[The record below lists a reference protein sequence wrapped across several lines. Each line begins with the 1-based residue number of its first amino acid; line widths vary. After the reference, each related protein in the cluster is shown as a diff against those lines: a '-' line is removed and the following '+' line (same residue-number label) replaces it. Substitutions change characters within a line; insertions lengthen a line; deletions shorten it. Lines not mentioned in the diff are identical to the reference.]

1 MFQEKKLYKVIKIF
15 SDFYYVSYNDME
27 VECKL
32 REVLKKSGLEP
43 IVGDMV
49 DIEEYNQNSNQAA
62 ITKIYPRTNEIKRPN
77 VANIEQIVVVTT
89 IKEPEVSLTQID
101 RYLAQ
106 AKFFNIDAVICVN
119 KSDLI
124 SDEQKQQITDI
135 YEQLNY
141 KVVFTS
147 AKNNEIAE
155 LEKLLKNKTSIFSG
169 MSGVGK
175 TSLINAIIGKNLKT
189 NNISNKN
196 LRGRHTTRHTE
207 IFEFDNSYI
216 VDTPGFSLLKFD
228 YIEPKEAEKL
238 FDDICYYAAG
248 CKYADCLHENE
259 TDCNVLKNSDK
270 IFQSRL
276 ESYYAILKEA
286 KTYKE
291 KIKKHGKKTESRVKQ
306 VSDKHVPKISS
317 QKRAHS
323 RKKLKQSIKYEHDIY
338 N

>member
-1 MFQEKKLYKVIKIF
+1 MYKVIKIF
-15 SDFYYVSYNDME
+15 SDFYYVSYNGKL

-49 DIEEYNQNSNQAA
+49 NIEEYNSNSNQAV
-62 ITKIYPRTNEIKRPN
+62 ITEVNPRINEIKRPN
-77 VANIEQIVVVTT
+77 VANIEQIVIVTT
-89 IKEPEVSLTQID
+89 IKNPAVSFTQID

-106 AKFFNIDAVICVN
+106 AKIFNINAVICVN

-124 SDEQKQQITDI
+124 SEAEAKEIKKI
-135 YEQLNY
+135 YENIGY
-141 KVVFTS
+141 KIVFTS
-147 AKNNEIAE
+147 AKNNDITE
-155 LEKLLKNKTSIFSG
+155 LEKLLKNKTNIFSG

-175 TSLINAIIGKNLKT
+175 TSLINSIIGENLKT

-196 LRGRHTTRHTE
+196 FRGRHTTRHTE
-207 IFEFDNSYI
+207 IFEFENSYI

-228 YIEPKEAEKL
+228 YIEPKKVEQL
-238 FDDICYYAAG
+238 FDDISCFANK
-248 CKYADCLHENE
+248 CKYSDCLHENE
-259 TDCNVLKNSDK
+259 AECNVLKNSDK

-286 KTYKE
+286 KVYRD
-291 KIKKHGKKTESRVKQ
+291 KIKKQGKKNETKVKQ
-306 VSDKHVPKISS
+306 VSDKSILKIST

-323 RKKLKQSIKYEHDIY
+323 RKKLKQILKNDAEF
-338 N
+338 